1 MSVSLLK
8 QQFKASLKRYLFLLI
23 EILTIHIAQ
32 RIVYRAFSLSL
43 QLKILDVD
51 KTASKWL
58 LKQRDSK

>member
-1 MSVSLLK
+1 MFL
-8 QQFKASLKRYLFLLI
+8 LLI
-23 EILTIHIAQ
+23 EIRTIHIAQ
-32 RIVYRAFSLSL
+32 RIVYRAFSLLL